1 MWPTGSPHRTS
12 TKHANSLVASL
23 SLSRLLAPCPSSIK
37 YLQVSLYILCTNAN
51 TNADTNIT
59 NALFLTTKWLFVVG
73 IQVEVSIS
81 QTFILDSIMSQFWT
95 AIMSACHAVTTCE
108 LVPAWTAIWA
118 KGALRRN
125 GFHVIFWRSK
135 MITLQEILVRSTYK
149 RDILVTSFFCL
160 FDSAV
165 FCLEKRLHALL

>member
-108 LVPAWTAIWA
+108 LVPTRAAIRA
-118 KGALRRN
+118 KGTL
-125 GFHVIFWRSK
+125 GYEGVDIKVWRAK
-135 MITLQEILVRSTYK
+135 MVANRHNNSN
-149 RDILVTSFFCL
+149 
-160 FDSAV
+160 
-165 FCLEKRLHALL
+165 